1 MITKIQTA
9 KMIIKT
15 SRDRKAEMVVRVD
28 QTAAMAVKTV
38 EIMDRTVR
46 TDKIVEITDRV
57 VRMVRPAEITDKAV
71 RMDRITTITH
81 RQTRIRKK

>member
-15 SRDRKAEMVVRVD
+15 SRDRKAEMV
-28 QTAAMAVKTV
+28 VKTV

-71 RMDRITTITH
+71 RTDRITTITH
-81 RQTRIRKK
+81 RQTRIRKNKKGYKIYR

>member
-38 EIMDRTVR
+38 EI
-46 TDKIVEITDRV
+46 TDRV

-71 RMDRITTITH
+71 RTDRITTITH